1 MRIFKLI
8 YEIVFFKVFDMHH
21 TESNLIEIK
30 DKIKN
35 KIKLLSFNQYD
46 PKVIA
51 VSKTFNERD
60 ILPLLNFGHND
71 FGENKVQEA
80 LLKWPKLREKY
91 KNIKLH
97 MLGKLQTNKVKFAVE
112 IFDYIHSL
120 DNLKLANKLANEIH
134 KKDKRVKMFIQINL
148 GGEKQ
153 KSGIE
158 PNDLEAFYKN
168 CLSLKLDIVGTMCIP
183 PDNQDPK
190 SFFKDLLNLNNKI
203 QLSEISMGMTND
215 YLDAIEFRSTYLR
228 IGTGIFGKR
237 TN

>member
-1 MRIFKLI
+1 
-8 YEIVFFKVFDMHH
+8 MHH
-21 TESNLIEIK
+21 TESNLIEINK
-30 DKIKN
+30 KIKN
-35 KIKLLSFNQYD
+35 KINSLSLDQYN

-51 VSKTFNERD
+51 VSKTFKEQD
-60 ILPLLNFGHND
+60 ILPLLDYGHLD

-80 LLKWPKLREKY
+80 SLKWPKLKEKY
-91 KNIKLH
+91 KNVKLH
-97 MLGKLQTNKVKFAVE
+97 MLGKLQTNKVKFAVD

-120 DNLKLANKLANEIH
+120 DNLKLANKLASEIH
-134 KKDKRVKMFIQINL
+134 KKNKKVKMFIQINL

-158 PNDLEAFYKN
+158 PNDLEVFYKN

-183 PDNQDPK
+183 PDEQDPK
-190 SFFKDLLNLNNKI
+190 LFFKDLFNLNNKI
-203 QLSEISMGMTND
+203 KLPEISMGMTND
-215 YLDAIEFRSTYLR
+215 YLDALEYGSTYLR